1 VAVIELRFQRFNF
14 GRTDKH
20 GKLLQCELRLSWRD
34 GDLDR
39 SVRSEIVAIRSM
51 MLGIPMPNASLDL
64 TQEVEAALIG

>member
-1 VAVIELRFQRFNF
+1 VAVIEFQFQRFNF

-20 GKLLQCELRLSWRD
+20 GKLLHCELRLSWRD
-34 GDLDR
+34 GDFDR
-39 SVRSEIVAIRSM
+39 SVNEIVAIRSM